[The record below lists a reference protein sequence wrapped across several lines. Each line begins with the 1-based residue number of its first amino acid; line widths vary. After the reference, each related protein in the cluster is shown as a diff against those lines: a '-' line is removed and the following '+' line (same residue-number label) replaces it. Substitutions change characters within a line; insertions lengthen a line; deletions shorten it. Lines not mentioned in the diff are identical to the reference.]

1 MAIAI
6 MYCTPSKPKAEGYG
20 SIPTT
25 VKQTDQLARC
35 EHTQSNIILDNFTTV
50 ITFPGM
56 DLLGGGGC
64 GGVQG
69 VHPPNL
75 GKCKEGCQ
83 FQYQIRL
90 NIRYKQKYKIT
101 DFTN

>member
-1 MAIAI
+1 
-6 MYCTPSKPKAEGYG
+6 MYCTPSKPKAEGYD

-35 EHTQSNIILDNFTTV
+35 EHTESNIILNNFTTV

-56 DLLGGGGC
+56 DLLGGGGMRGRARC
-64 GGVQG
+64 AL
-69 VHPPNL
+69 PNL